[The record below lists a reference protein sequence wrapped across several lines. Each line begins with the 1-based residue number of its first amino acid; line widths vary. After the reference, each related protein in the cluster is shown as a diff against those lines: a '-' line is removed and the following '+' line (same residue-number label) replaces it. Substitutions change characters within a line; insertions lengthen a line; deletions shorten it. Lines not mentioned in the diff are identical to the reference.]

1 MQKRVRGLV
10 LDVLLV
16 TLGSAIYAL
25 GFDLFMQPNEIN
37 AGGMTG
43 LAMVLVKL
51 TGFGTV
57 GTIVIVC
64 NIPLFLAGWR
74 SLGRKFFLGSL
85 LGMLVSNVA
94 IDVLGGVLPQ
104 VTVEPLLAC
113 LYGGALSGVG
123 LGLVFVRGAS
133 TGGTDIAV
141 RLVQR
146 RTRGLSLGRV
156 MLISDVGIAVL
167 TGLAFHDF
175 NKALYS
181 MILIY
186 VNSKV
191 LDSVIYGFDY
201 SKVALIISDRHEE
214 IARAIDQKLERGATF
229 LQGFGSYTG
238 REKKVVLVAFKPR
251 QLAELKQAVSEVD
264 RDAFLIVQDAHQ
276 VLGEGFAH
284 YSKDAM

>member
-1 MQKRVRGLV
+1 MQKRIRGLV

-94 IDVLGGVLPQ
+94 IDVLGGILPQ

-146 RTRGLSLGRV
+146 RARGLSLGRV

-214 IARAIDQKLERGATF
+214 IAHAIDQKLERGATF

>member
-94 IDVLGGVLPQ
+94 IDALGGVLPQ

>member
-1 MQKRVRGLV
+1 MQKRIRGLV

-94 IDVLGGVLPQ
+94 IDVLGGILPQ

-146 RTRGLSLGRV
+146 RARGLSLGRV

-214 IARAIDQKLERGATF
+214 IAHAIDCKLERGATF